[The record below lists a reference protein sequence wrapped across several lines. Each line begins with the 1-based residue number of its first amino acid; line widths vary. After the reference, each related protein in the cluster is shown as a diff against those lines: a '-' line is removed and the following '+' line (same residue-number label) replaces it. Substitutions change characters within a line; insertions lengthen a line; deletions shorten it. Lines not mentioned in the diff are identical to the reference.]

1 MIRLSLIT
9 SLLLAFALTG
19 VIVASLFFFGI
30 LPAPRVAGA
39 SPSPFPS
46 GMTFP
51 TPTPTTAAETAEPT
65 PTLEPTPTAQP
76 TAGGTYTVQPGDSL
90 AAIGLLFGVPW
101 ELIAEANGI
110 EPPNYVIQPGQ
121 VLVIPTIPQPSDGS
135 QIYVVQPGDSII
147 GIAQDLGIDP
157 TELADFNNLA
167 DWNSIQ
173 PGQILYIPEP
183 GSTPLPL
190 ETPEE

>member
-1 MIRLSLIT
+1 MVRLSLIT
-9 SLLLAFALTG
+9 SLLLAFALTAT
-19 VIVASLFFFGI
+19 VIAAAFFFGF
-30 LPAPRVAGA
+30 LPAPRIAGA

-46 GMTFP
+46 GFVFP
-51 TPTPTTAAETAEPT
+51 TASPQVTATPEVTLDPGT
-65 PTLEPTPTAQP
+65 PAPTAQP
-76 TAGGTYTVQPGDSL
+76 TPGGTYLVQPGDSL
-90 AAIGLLFGVPW
+90 ALIGEKFGVPW
-101 ELIAEANGI
+101 QLIAEANGI
-110 EPPNYVIQPGQ
+110 QPPDYVIQPGQ
-121 VLVIPTIPQPSDGS
+121 ELAIPALPQASDGS
-135 QIYVVQPGDSII
+135 EVYVVQSGDSVI
-147 GIAQDLGIDP
+147 GIAEQFGIDP

>member
-1 MIRLSLIT
+1 MRLSLIT

-19 VIVASLFFFGI
+19 VVVAALFFFGI
-30 LPAPRVAGA
+30 LPAPRVAGS
-39 SPSPFPS
+39 SPAPVPS

-51 TPTPTTAAETAEPT
+51 TS
-65 PTLEPTPTAQP
+65 TPTAVAATIEPTVSPEP
-76 TAGGTYTVQPGDSL
+76 TASVQATPGGTYEVQPGDSL
-90 AAIGLLFGVPW
+90 AAIGVAFGVPW

-110 EPPNYVIQPGQ
+110 EPPDYVIQPGQ
-121 VLVIPTIPQPSDGS
+121 MLVIPTLPEPSDGS
-135 QIYVVQPGDSII
+135 QIYVIQPGDSVI
-147 GIAQDLGIDP
+147 GIAEQFGIDP

-183 GSTPLPL
+183 GSTPLPV
-190 ETPEE
+190 ESPEE

>member
-1 MIRLSLIT
+1 MVRLSLVT
-9 SLLLAFALTG
+9 SLLLAFALTAA
-19 VIVASLFFFGI
+19 IVAGLFFFNI

-39 SPSPFPS
+39 SPPPLPS
-46 GMTFP
+46 GFTFP
-51 TPTPTTAAETAEPT
+51 TATPTTAVTAEPT
-65 PTLEPTPTAQP
+65 ISAEPTEAAPPTP
-76 TAGGTYTVQPGDSL
+76 GGSYTVQPGDSL

-101 ELIAEANGI
+101 QLIAEAND
-110 EPPNYVIQPGQ
+110 IQPPDYIIQVGQ
-121 VLVIPTIPQPSDGS
+121 VLIIPALPTPSDGS
-135 QIYVVQPGDSII
+135 EYYVVQPGDSVI
-147 GIAQDLGIDP
+147 GIAEQYGIDP
-157 TELADFNNLA
+157 TELADFNNLE